1 MFGEDIGYMSSEFKE
16 LSEEMK
22 SKVDERVK
30 IILQESEE
38 RVEKLLLL
46 KGSEL
51 REIAKNLY
59 WYDYLDFSEMEKIYR
74 GETVDKEKVRE
85 WKPKEEGGN
94 KHGDVVFD

>member
-1 MFGEDIGYMSSEFKE
+1 MFGEDIGYMNTDFKD

-30 IILQESEE
+30 IILRESEE
-38 RVEKLLLL
+38 RVEKLLLN

-59 WYDYLDFSEMEKIYR
+59 WYDYLDAKEMDKIYK
-74 GETVDKEKVRE
+74 GETIHKEKVRE
-85 WKPKEEGGN
+85 WEPEKQGGN
-94 KHGDVVFD
+94 